1 MKACYDH
8 LANLA
13 GFQEGDR
20 VWLYCPIWKRGKSP
34 KLQTRW
40 EGSYIITQIN
50 VIYWIQWHP
59 RTKMMVIQLDRLAP
73 YVGGP
78 KSNWTLNLARE
89 LEVDVRCATR
99 CCGSTQ
105 YSSSLPR
112 GVNL

>member
-1 MKACYDH
+1 
-8 LANLA
+8 
-13 GFQEGDR
+13 
-20 VWLYCPIWKRGKSP
+20 
-34 KLQTRW
+34 
-40 EGSYIITQIN
+40 
-50 VIYWIQWHP
+50 
-59 RTKMMVIQLDRLAP
+59 MMVIQLDRLAP

-112 GVNL
+112 GVNLG